1 MRYLWMAVLTVL
13 LVIPG
18 VSTAEFYKYV
28 DKDGVVRFT
37 DDISQVPEDQRKNID
52 TFKSVEPPPAL
63 EEELGEEGGVADDGT
78 PKKTVTQSGQLDAR
92 QQQLQVSIQE
102 LDTEYQG
109 LMEEKAALEQ
119 ELATIRTKPKMRVY
133 NEKVRV
139 LNEKLTD
146 YSHRR
151 TELENETNAYN
162 EEAEARNEKLK
173 QME

>member
-1 MRYLWMAVLTVL
+1 MRYLWMAVLTAL

-18 VSTAEFYKYV
+18 ICTAEFYKYV

-37 DDISQVPEDQRKNID
+37 DDISQVPEDQRKDMD

-63 EEELGEEGGVADDGT
+63 VEQEDAGT
-78 PKKTVTQSGQLDAR
+78 TDAAKKPVEKKGQLDAR
-92 QQQLQVSIQE
+92 QQQLQTQIQQ
-102 LDTEYQG
+102 LDSEYQG

-119 ELATIRTKPKMRVY
+119 ELATVRTKPKMRVY

-139 LNEKLTD
+139 LNEKLAD
-146 YSHRR
+146 YSNRR
-151 TELENETNAYN
+151 SVLEKETQLYN
-162 EEAEARNEKLK
+162 EKAEAINEQIR